1 MLEMNWKEGQ
11 ARLAALSTDSVL
23 IVAKNSDHMIQQD
36 EPALVADAIR
46 WMYAAVKKGD
56 SLVLSQTPQGPEV
69 RWCRVGPRFGS
80 YHPGIK
86 SQVVC
91 HFLK

>member
-36 EPALVADAIR
+36 EPALVVDAIR
-46 WMYAAVKKGD
+46 RMHAAVNEGA
-56 SLVLSQTPQGPEV
+56 
-69 RWCRVGPRFGS
+69 
-80 YHPGIK
+80 
-86 SQVVC
+86 
-91 HFLK
+91 